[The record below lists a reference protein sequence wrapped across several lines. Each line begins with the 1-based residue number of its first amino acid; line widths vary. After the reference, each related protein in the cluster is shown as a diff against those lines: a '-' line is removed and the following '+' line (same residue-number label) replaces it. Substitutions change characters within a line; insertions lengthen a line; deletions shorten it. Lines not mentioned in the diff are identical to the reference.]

1 MKHFYEDIFRV
12 IGEFGRWQMKRVAVL
27 WWFMFLI
34 GLHNSTWDYM
44 DHPVNEFFCDLPQCS
59 SYDTSFFVNK
69 TTSLKDK
76 VLIFNYSNI
85 WPRLDVNYPNNYIGI
100 FEDHVEMNDTY
111 CTVYAPKVDANGKCN
126 WNFKEGE
133 LKGLKLND
141 CPPGPGNNFH
151 YNPKLK
157 IQTAMTYFGL
167 HCDNKFSRNILS
179 YAIAAGGFTGSIVV
193 ATIMPKLGRRILFM
207 FSITSMALGS
217 ILSCFNNFYFAYL
230 PGSFLWFGGCL
241 SLYQVNLIYLVE
253 IVGLRKQVFSR
264 CQWFTYNSLI
274 GASFLIP
281 YYTGKLVA
289 GVFIEVISLDFSIY
303 CILLAVL
310 SSLST
315 SLVYFLPESPRWLL
329 VTYRTD
335 DARKVLEAIAEEN
348 KEKIEIK
355 IEVVEKKKDYD
366 VDGARLKNYIKII
379 FNDDKYEEMFL
390 ELRSY
395 KWRIIIC
402 SQCSIYTIAFIW
414 CGILSHINS
423 DYIKGF
429 RRLNNDSRIHNL
441 SHISLL
447 HFGLNLLGVLIVMLL
462 EGKLGRRNLLLLCQ
476 VFMSVSNIFCQIIMQ
491 AHPEVVSDDERLSA
505 IYYIH
510 SCQIVGNSIA
520 IVLLIWFALSVYP
533 TAVRGVFLGIT
544 FAYQVIIKT
553 VSVPILA
560 WLIKIMEME
569 MEIYKRYDPRY
580 TWYINVPYIP
590 FSLGY
595 LIAAIACYY
604 LPEILHVPPPDTLDD
619 VTLLQKRTIKY
630 PNYNQK

>member
-1 MKHFYEDIFRV
+1 
-12 IGEFGRWQMKRVAVL
+12 
-27 WWFMFLI
+27 
-34 GLHNSTWDYM
+34 
-44 DHPVNEFFCDLPQCS
+44 
-59 SYDTSFFVNK
+59 
-69 TTSLKDK
+69 
-76 VLIFNYSNI
+76 
-85 WPRLDVNYPNNYIGI
+85 
-100 FEDHVEMNDTY
+100 MNDTY

-179 YAIAAGGFTGSIVV
+179 YAIAAGGFTGSILV
-193 ATIMPKLGRRILFM
+193 AAIMAKLGRRIAFV
-207 FSITSMALGS
+207 FSITSIALGS

-264 CQWFTYNSLI
+264 CRWFTYNSLI
-274 GASFLIP
+274 GASFFIP

-335 DARKVLEAIAEEN
+335 DARKVLEAMAEEN

-395 KWRIIIC
+395 KWTIIVC

-429 RRLNNDSRIHNL
+429 RRISSSRL
-441 SHISLL
+441 SPILSISLL
-447 HFGLNLLGVLIVMLL
+447 HFGLNSLGVLIVMLL
-462 EGKLGRRNLLLLCQ
+462 EGKIGRRNLLLLCQ
-476 VFMSVSNIFCQIIMQ
+476 SFMSISNIFCQIIMQ
-491 AHPEVVSDDERLSA
+491 ANPYVVSHHTKLRA
-505 IYYIH
+505 IYYIN
-510 SCQIVGNSIA
+510 SCQIVGNSMA

-544 FAYQVIIKT
+544 FAYQVIIKV
-553 VSVPILA
+553 VSVPILH
-560 WLIKIMEME
+560 WLIMIMEME
-569 MEIYKRYDPRY
+569 IRRPDNESY
-580 TWYINVPYIP
+580 YINFPYIP

-630 PNYNQK
+630 PNYNDK